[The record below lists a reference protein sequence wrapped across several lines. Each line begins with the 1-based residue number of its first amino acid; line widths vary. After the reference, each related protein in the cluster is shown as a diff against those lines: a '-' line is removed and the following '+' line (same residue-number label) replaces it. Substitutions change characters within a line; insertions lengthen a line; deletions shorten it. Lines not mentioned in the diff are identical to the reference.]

1 MFVSQSFPSPG
12 ISLFN
17 KHGRTHPLRR
27 SDPSVEIHAQGG
39 RVHFDVVF
47 AVSGGIRLRVV
58 NRRHRYSIVSIV
70 IGKVALRMTMIRF
83 HHGEHAS
90 VGPEI
95 AHGNTVIGV
104 AVHTTE
110 VEHEQDITL
119 LEGQH
124 LISFIAQS
132 HVFVGAHLQR

>member
-1 MFVSQSFPSPG
+1 MFVSQFFSSPG

-17 KHGRTHPLRR
+17 KHMGTCSPWR

-39 RVHFDVVF
+39 SVHFDEEF
-47 AVSGGIRLRVV
+47 AVSGGIRLRAV
-58 NRRHRYSIVSIV
+58 NRRHRYSIVPIV

-110 VEHEQDITL
+110 VEHE
-119 LEGQH
+119 
-124 LISFIAQS
+124 
-132 HVFVGAHLQR
+132 

>member
-110 VEHEQDITL
+110 VEHK
-119 LEGQH
+119 
-124 LISFIAQS
+124 
-132 HVFVGAHLQR
+132 